1 VEALRRARP
10 APAVATNPP
19 RDDAMLKDKLR
30 EVEGLFAEAQ
40 NVIVRLEKERGTSM
54 SELSR
59 LRQVLDSTAAD
70 RASVEEEV
78 AKLRARVALSQQAG
92 SDGMDPRHRLKEL
105 EDALRVA
112 RHDLGESIKENTQL
126 KARLATSPG
135 TEDTHF
141 GPLREALGRAERA
154 EGHLASLRDALEDAT
169 TKLGSLPAIEGENR
183 RLAQALAAQQEAKV
197 QQDLEIARHRDTIT
211 GQQQQIAVLTREV
224 DRLRM
229 EKGAPYVTRSG
240 DVAAPRANNGAAD
253 EDLRLAL
260 RNAKAEVERLRADVS
275 DLARRL
281 DQAEG
286 AKRSA
291 LADAAAH
298 KETAEAQKHIAA
310 QAVKDHKVEP
320 FLHHNLGQSASALVH
335 PRRAMEETDA
345 DCPCIFMCAGACD
358 EDG

>member
-1 VEALRRARP
+1 MQALRRARP
-10 APAVATNPP
+10 APTVAPNPP

-70 RASVEEEV
+70 RESVEEE
-78 AKLRARVALSQQAG
+78 LARLGAQAALSQQAG
-92 SDGMDPRHRLKEL
+92 SNGMDPRRLKEL
-105 EDALRVA
+105 EEALRVA
-112 RHDLGESIKENTQL
+112 RHDLGECIKENTQL
-126 KARLATSPG
+126 KARLTTSPG
-135 TEDTHF
+135 TEETHF

-154 EGHLASLRDALEDAT
+154 EGHLASLRDALEDASS
-169 TKLGSLPAIEGENR
+169 KLGSLPAIEGENR

-197 QQDLEIARHRDTIT
+197 QQDLELARHRDTIT

-291 LADAAAH
+291 LADTAAH
-298 KETAEAQKHIAA
+298 KETAEAQRHIAA

-320 FLHHNLGQSASALVH
+320 FCTKLWTVRL
-335 PRRAMEETDA
+335 
-345 DCPCIFMCAGACD
+345 CPCAPQESHG
-358 EDG
+358 GN